1 MKKVIYILFLSLIVT
16 SCDSLGEL
24 LELKVE
30 NSLTETIAATVPKTG
45 NVPVVFNLP
54 STVDLNSGD
63 LAQYKDQITAIKIN
77 SLTYKFKDFT
87 GNTAGVIS
95 TGTLKFDDVVL
106 GELANF
112 NIYDA
117 ATAGTQF
124 GITDEAKLNEI
135 ASNFVNNSESAV
147 QLSGTVLSEAGEMK
161 FNIEVFMDMTVTV
174 KE

>member
-30 NSLTETIAATVPKTG
+30 NSLTESITATVPQTS
-45 NVPVVFNLP
+45 NVPAVFNL
-54 STVDLNSGD
+54 SRTVDLNSGD

-106 GELANF
+106 DELIDF
-112 NIYDA
+112 NISDA
-117 ATAGTQF
+117 ATAGTLF
-124 GITDEAKLNEI
+124 GITDEVRLNQI
-135 ASNFVNNSESAV
+135 ASNFVNNSESTV
-147 QLSGTVLSEAGEMK
+147 LLSGSVLSEDGGMEFK
-161 FNIEVFMDMTVTV
+161 VEVFMNMTVTV